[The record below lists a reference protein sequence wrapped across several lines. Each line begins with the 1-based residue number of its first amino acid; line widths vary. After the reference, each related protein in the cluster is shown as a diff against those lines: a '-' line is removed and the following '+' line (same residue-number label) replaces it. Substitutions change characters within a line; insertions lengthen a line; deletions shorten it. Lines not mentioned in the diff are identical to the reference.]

1 VIQEEA
7 LNSDKGGSLYLG
19 AVKLAIITF
28 LITMASFFGTVGL
41 ITFAVFSV
49 HRSSHQSALN
59 GKRTKTARAQG
70 KKVQITVEQERS
82 RWIWQLLLSCLF
94 DQNVLKGYMTF
105 MSSIDAEY

>member
-1 VIQEEA
+1 MIQEEA

-41 ITFAVFSV
+41 ITFAVFNV

-59 GKRTKTARAQG
+59 GKRTKNIAVGIGNTESNKHTKLG
-70 KKVQITVEQERS
+70 
-82 RWIWQLLLSCLF
+82 WILRNIR
-94 DQNVLKGYMTF
+94 DKET
-105 MSSIDAEY
+105 